1 MQQCRV
7 IITGLHERKQQYFL
21 IQLFRNIEELQ
32 EQNQRLLATVR
43 QLSEDQER
51 LEQEG
56 GHEV

>member
-1 MQQCRV
+1 MFV
-7 IITGLHERKQQYFL
+7 IRFSL
-21 IQLFRNIEELQ
+21 IHNFFCNRNIEELQ

-43 QLSEDQER
+43 QLSEDQEK